1 MKKQS
6 LILSA
11 ILLLSLSACN
21 RSGSKDSELLKL
33 YDANSKFV
41 TSGYGEEDS
50 FPLPT
55 YRHKKNGEAPYV
67 ELSQFFNITNEMFHN
82 AVDYTAMTSVRLK
95 QYDSYVKKYLI
106 INMVYIVNLF

>member
-1 MKKQS
+1 MKKQP

-21 RSGSKDSELLKL
+21 PSRNKDSKLLKL

-67 ELSQFFNITNEMFHN
+67 ELSQFFNIMNH
-82 AVDYTAMTSVRLK
+82 
-95 QYDSYVKKYLI
+95 
-106 INMVYIVNLF
+106 